1 MSALCYTLAVLLSCC
16 AARRMMAITKSLLM
30 SAGPTVCLHSLGIS
44 NERRHQVP
52 PASIPSETTATLPAS
67 RCQSCVEV
75 CTLHCLQQEFTS
87 LKPRNTGW
95 NLQAECV
102 APPFFSL
109 LNQRLVFVSLD
120 DCKLR
125 EKRKEN
131 LRGSKLSRDFVALE
145 AKLN

>member
-1 MSALCYTLAVLLSCC
+1 MSALCCTLAVLLSCR

-125 EKRKEN
+125 KKRKEN
-131 LRGSKLSRDFVALE
+131 LHGNKLSRDFVALE